1 MEADQLVMYK
11 RGVFVGKGYSCDG
24 MFKLNVEINDVSVY
38 IASSV
43 NLWHDDFVMLIANMW
58 KIWVK

>member
-43 NLWHDDFVMLIANMW
+43 NLWHDDFVMLIANM
-58 KIWVK
+58 